1 MKTSEEK
8 RDPQQ
13 PQEPESNQ
21 YYLEKAPLA
30 RAVAHLSIPMMLGM
44 SVGTVYNVVNAYFIG
59 MLHNTA
65 MMSAITLGL
74 PIFTVL
80 MAAGNVFGV
89 GAGTFITRLVGGGT
103 PEKGKKVAGYAF
115 YGSLIAGLLIALVS
129 FLFIVPLVNSLG
141 ADASTHDYTKIY
153 AMTLIGGGF
162 TVVMNFALEQLVRS
176 EGASK
181 QSMYGI
187 FISTGLSLILDPLL
201 ILGLD
206 MHVMGAALAM
216 ILANAGS
223 ALYYVYFLQ
232 KKSEHLR
239 GFVRYI
245 RLSLRDQ
252 WEVYK
257 IGVSELF
264 KSAFMIVTTL
274 LFNHFMIEYGSN
286 VLAGAGIGLRIV
298 QIPEFL
304 AMGLFIGM
312 IPFFAFNFARPN
324 IPRFKAGFNASVGV
338 IGAVSFVFVGLV
350 YVLRDPV
357 MRLFSN
363 DPAVLEAGTY
373 ILGAMLVSA
382 LFNGF
387 TGLFLTLFQAAG
399 EGMPTMVLSV
409 TQGVLY
415 IPTIIVLHAMYGL
428 HGVIWSMTVTEVIT
442 CVLGLILYIP
452 FRRKLAQR
460 EESGQEIPM
469 VQPS

>member
-1 MKTSEEK
+1 MSTTETTEAMNDKK
-8 RDPQQ
+8 
-13 PQEPESNQ
+13 SNQ
-21 YYLEKAPLA
+21 YYLEKSPIG
-30 RAVAHLSIPMMLGM
+30 RAIAHLSIPMMLGM
-44 SVGTVYNVVNAYFIG
+44 SVGTVYNVINAYFIG
-59 MLHNTA
+59 LLHNTS
-65 MMSAITLGL
+65 MLSAITLGL

-103 PEKGKKVAGYAF
+103 PEKGKKIAGYAF
-115 YGSLIAGLLIALVS
+115 YGSLIAGLLIALIS
-129 FLFIVPLVNSLG
+129 FLFIGPLVNGLG

-162 TVVMNFALEQLVRS
+162 VIVMNFALEQLVRS
-176 EGASK
+176 EGASR

-232 KKSEHLR
+232 KKSDHLR
-239 GFVRYI
+239 GFMSHF
-245 RLSLRDQ
+245 RLSIRDQ
-252 WEVYK
+252 LEVYK

-264 KSAFMIVTTL
+264 QSAFMIVTTL
-274 LFNHFMIEYGSN
+274 LFNHYMIEYGAQ

-304 AMGLFIGM
+304 AMGLFIGL
-312 IPFFAFNFARPN
+312 IPFFAFNYAGSN
-324 IPRFKAGFNASVGV
+324 IARFKAGFKAAAGIIGGV
-338 IGAVSFVFVGLV
+338 AVVFVGLV
-350 YVLRDPV
+350 YLLREPVL
-357 MRLFSN
+357 RLFSS
-363 DPAVLEAGTY
+363 DPAVLEVGSY
-373 ILGAMLVSA
+373 ILGAMLISA

-387 TGLFLTLFQAAG
+387 TGLFLTLFQASG
-399 EGMPTMVLSV
+399 QGTPTMIMSI

-415 IPTIIVLHAMYGL
+415 IPTIIILHASFGL
-428 HGVIWSMTVTEVIT
+428 HGVIWSMTVTELIT
-442 CVLGLILYIP
+442 CLLGLILFIP
-452 FRRKLAQR
+452 FSRKLNARQA
-460 EESGQEIPM
+460 EPEGLPA
-469 VQPS
+469 